1 MTGTGSVPLYHLM
14 EDAATAEIS
23 RVQNWQWLH
32 YGAVMDG
39 ELVPV
44 KVTKEIFA
52 KVLDEEVEYIKRE
65 VGDKRFYSGRYEV
78 SSNHSNDYFFSQG
91 SHSSSRP
98 SAEFSLS
105 LLQEAARLFA
115 RQCMSRTLG
124 DFLTLDAYPAITEV
138 VPDVMAKL

>member
-39 ELVPV
+39 ELV
-44 KVTKEIFA
+44 
-52 KVLDEEVEYIKRE
+52 
-65 VGDKRFYSGRYEV
+65 YSGRYEV